1 MRHVPPSRSF
11 PVILLGV
18 LALVGVFSVLGH
30 RAAVDLQLPY
40 PAHPSLFSDEARL
53 ARPETIYVGVIS
65 RFPSNIIYQGYQPVM
80 DYLTESTPYHF
91 VLRPSESYDQTLQ
104 KLVDREVG
112 AAFLGSFLYVRARA
126 EHGIRPLLQ
135 PLNEAGE
142 GSFQSALI
150 TRDDAP
156 FQSAAD
162 LVGGRLALPSE
173 LSFSANWLRLDPEIQ
188 KILPLEK
195 LEVVQYFPHHQTVVF
210 EVLQGNFDAGVVKDR
225 VAHEFRHRGLRILAI
240 SQPVPGSPLVVPA
253 LENPALEAAI
263 LDALLA
269 LDPTDPATA
278 TRLSTWDPEFAFGFT
293 RARDEDYNRIRA
305 LLTRGDR

>member
-1 MRHVPPSRSF
+1 VRPFWDRS
-11 PVILLGV
+11 
-18 LALVGVFSVLGH
+18 
-30 RAAVDLQLPY
+30 
-40 PAHPSLFSDEARL
+40 
-53 ARPETIYVGVIS
+53 
-65 RFPSNIIYQGYQPVM
+65 
-80 DYLTESTPYHF
+80 STSG
-91 VLRPSESYDQTLQ
+91 R
-104 KLVDREVG
+104 
-112 AAFLGSFLYVRARA
+112 VRST
-126 EHGIRPLLQ
+126 
-135 PLNEAGE
+135 